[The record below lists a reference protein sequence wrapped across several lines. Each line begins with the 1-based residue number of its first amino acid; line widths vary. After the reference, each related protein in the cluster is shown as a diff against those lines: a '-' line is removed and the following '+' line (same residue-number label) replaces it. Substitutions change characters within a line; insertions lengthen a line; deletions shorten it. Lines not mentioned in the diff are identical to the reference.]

1 MPGER
6 TRAEF
11 FAAFWRVHDALSAAE
26 AVDVRIEKVQQAGKA
41 APTIRV
47 VAASSRVAG
56 RLVLVPL
63 PAQMLNIV
71 TDTVQPSRISLGS
84 FKEVEYFVTGSLQEL
99 AKTSGGRGRSNVS
112 PALRAPFWGMR
123 RLAEKDQCNME
134 IKHVPWN
141 VIGNVA
147 VSGLGWSEET
157 LLQYEDRKVPV
168 AVNFGDVAAGD
179 ELILYSPADTAKP
192 KAKAKDKRGPEWTGE
207 ARAALKRVK
216 R

>member
-1 MPGER
+1 M
-6 TRAEF
+6 
-11 FAAFWRVHDALSAAE
+11 
-26 AVDVRIEKVQQAGKA
+26 DVRIEKVQQAGKA

-56 RLVLVPL
+56 RLILVPL

-84 FKEVEYFVTGSLQEL
+84 FKEVEYFVTGSLQEP
-99 AKTSGGRGRSNVS
+99 AKTFGGRGRFNVS
-112 PALRAPFWGMR
+112 PPLRAPFWGMR
-123 RLAEKDQCNME
+123 RLPEKDQCNME
-134 IKHVPWN
+134 IKHVPWA
-141 VIGNVA
+141 VVGNVC
-147 VSGLGWSEET
+147 VSGLGWDEET
-157 LLQYEDRKVPV
+157 LLQYEDRQVPV
-168 AVNFGDVAAGD
+168 AMNFEDVESGS
-179 ELILYSPADTAKP
+179 ELILYSPPDAAAKP